1 MSKARSLDILEICG
15 LIVTVLGAIAFKTTG
30 EMVYTGVILTAGF
43 GVILVMVV
51 KFITAIYYDR
61 RS

>member
-1 MSKARSLDILEICG
+1 MKVYYRKG
-15 LIVTVLGAIAFKTTG
+15 LMRGLGVTLLGAIAFKTTG
-30 EMVYTGVILTAGF
+30 EMVYSGVILTAGF